1 MEGFAERVEALRRH
15 RGWTK
20 AELARRTGLHTQH
33 LYKILSGERSRVEA
47 QTIIALAR
55 AFRISTDQLLG
66 IKELEI
72 DEEHL
77 TAVAS

>member
-33 LYKILSGERSRVEA
+33 LYKILSGERSRIERKRSSPWRERSA
-47 QTIIALAR
+47 SAR
-55 AFRISTDQLLG
+55 INC
-66 IKELEI
+66 
-72 DEEHL
+72 
-77 TAVAS
+77 